1 MNKKELN
8 KIAKHLK
15 KHPQRHVTFQTSL
28 GKKGTYKSRVIDA
41 QNRVLQQLINEIIH
55 LRELSVGTLETIKLM
70 PDYQDAIDALKKQ
83 MEENVKEKKK
93 AKQNGTIESD
103 TK

>member
-1 MNKKELN
+1 MKESTLLEMQNKVKALTN
-8 KIAKHLK
+8 VM
-15 KHPQRHVTFQTSL
+15 QQ
-28 GKKGTYKSRVIDA
+28 
-41 QNRVLQQLINEIIH
+41 VLSEITH

-83 MEENVKEKKK
+83 MEDNIKERKK
-93 AKQNGTIESD
+93 AEQNGTIEQD

>member
-1 MNKKELN
+1 MKESTLLEMKN
-8 KIAKHLK
+8 KIEA
-15 KHPQRHVTFQTSL
+15 Q
-28 GKKGTYKSRVIDA
+28 SRVMQA
-41 QNRVLQQLINEIIH
+41 LINEVTH

-83 MEENVKEKKK
+83 MEENVKQKQKE
-93 AKQNGTIESD
+93 KQNGAIEQD

>member
-1 MNKKELN
+1 MKENTLLEMQN
-8 KIAKHLK
+8 KIKAM
-15 KHPQRHVTFQTSL
+15 TN
-28 GKKGTYKSRVIDA
+28 II
-41 QNRVLQQLINEIIH
+41 QQLINEITH

-83 MEENVKEKKK
+83 MEDNLKERKK
-93 AKQNGTIESD
+93 AEQNGTIEQD

>member
-1 MNKKELN
+1 MKESKLLEMNN
-8 KIAKHLK
+8 KVEAL
-15 KHPQRHVTFQTSL
+15 T
-28 GKKGTYKSRVIDA
+28 RV
-41 QNRVLQQLINEIIH
+41 VQQIINELTH

-83 MEENVKEKKK
+83 MEDNIKEKNK
-93 AKQNGTIESD
+93 AEQNGVKQQD

>member
-1 MNKKELN
+1 MKESKLLEMQN
-8 KIAKHLK
+8 KIKALTNVM
-15 KHPQRHVTFQTSL
+15 QQ
-28 GKKGTYKSRVIDA
+28 
-41 QNRVLQQLINEIIH
+41 VLNEITH

-83 MEENVKEKKK
+83 MEDNIKEKQK
-93 AKQNGTIESD
+93 AKQNGAIKQD

>member
-1 MNKKELN
+1 MKESKLIEMQN
-8 KIAKHLK
+8 KIK
-15 KHPQRHVTFQTSL
+15 SL
-28 GKKGTYKSRVIDA
+28 TNVM
-41 QNRVLQQLINEIIH
+41 QQLINEITH

-83 MEENVKEKKK
+83 MEDNIKEKQK
-93 AKQNGTIESD
+93 AKQNGTIEQD

>member
-1 MNKKELN
+1 MKESKLIEMQN
-8 KIAKHLK
+8 KIKAM
-15 KHPQRHVTFQTSL
+15 TN
-28 GKKGTYKSRVIDA
+28 II
-41 QNRVLQQLINEIIH
+41 QQLINEVTH

-83 MEENVKEKKK
+83 MEDNLKERKK
-93 AKQNGTIESD
+93 AEQNGTIEQD